1 MGSVN
6 PEKLA
11 EQAIKNIK
19 EDRNKADFFISEILA
34 EIQQGRTD
42 HSRAGL
48 TLAKHLE
55 TMQRS
60 NEQLVKITSLFQRTQ
75 SDVFTGFSD
84 QERDSLFDAIK
95 ESQKEEENRE

>member
-1 MGSVN
+1 MSKLN

-19 EDRNKADFFISEILA
+19 EDRNKADYFISSILQD
-34 EIQQGRTD
+34 IQQGKTD
-42 HSRAGL
+42 HYRVGL

-60 NEQLVKITSLFQRTQ
+60 NEQLVKITSLFQKTNN
-75 SDVFTGFSD
+75 DTFTGFSD
-84 QERDSLFDAIK
+84 QEKDSLFDAIK
-95 ESQKEEENRE
+95 ESKEEEESE